1 MIQPETID
9 IKKEMLTCL
18 ELGNM
23 YGEQGDED
31 TALDYYVKGLQL
43 SRELNDCSR
52 TKQFSNLILTY
63 I

>member
-1 MIQPETID
+1 MIQLETMD
-9 IKKEMLTCL
+9 IKKEMIACL

-23 YGEQGDED
+23 HGEQGDED

-43 SRELNDCSR
+43 SRELNDSSR

>member
-1 MIQPETID
+1 MIA
-9 IKKEMLTCL
+9 CL

-23 YGEQGDED
+23 HGEQGDED

-43 SRELNDCSR
+43 SRELNDSSR